1 MRHVLGLDHVVILV
15 RDLDDADA
23 RMARL
28 GFRPTPRGHHS
39 AHMGTANATVMLP
52 DRTYFETLT
61 VLQETPANLIQAKLK
76 IEQTEKLRSQLRY
89 LRVEALENGKSMLTA
104 QQRDQLKNLVSS
116 RHPGSKKPQSQS
128 S

>member
-28 GFRPTPRGHHS
+28 GFRPTPRGYHS

-61 VLQETPANLIQAKLK
+61 VLQETPANADVRAVLVASKLP
-76 IEQTEKLRSQLRY
+76 QSAALRS
-89 LRVEALENGKSMLTA
+89 
-104 QQRDQLKNLVSS
+104 
-116 RHPGSKKPQSQS
+116 
-128 S
+128 